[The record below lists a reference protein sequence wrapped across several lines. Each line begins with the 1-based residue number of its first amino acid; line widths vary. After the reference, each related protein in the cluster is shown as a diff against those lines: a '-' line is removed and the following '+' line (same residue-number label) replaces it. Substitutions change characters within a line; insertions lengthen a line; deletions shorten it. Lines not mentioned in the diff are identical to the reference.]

1 MKVIIAGDSY
11 SSQIDFRNGLKDIAY
26 TQPYYSWAAE
36 LAKLLS
42 IENVSHPGHSLQEIK
57 QSLENKSYDL
67 AIVNFS
73 PINRLPRN
81 INSSHKLTLLNVKS
95 ARQLINMPNTYCW
108 SPFPEWEINDGVEVI
123 LQPLDDEL
131 WWTKDPKRFDTVTG
145 NHFTRAGNERLLRHM
160 LKVVRDKKS
169 RALRATLSTMDDE
182 PRDFEKNK

>member
-11 SSQIDFRNGLKDIAY
+11 SAKLDFRNGVKNVTY

-36 LAKLLS
+36 LAKLFP
-42 IENVSHPGHSLQEIK
+42 IENVSHPGHSMHEIK
-57 QSLENKSYDL
+57 QSLVNKSYDL

-81 INSSHKLTLLNVKS
+81 ISSSRKLTLLNVKS

-131 WWTKDPKRFDTVTG
+131 WWTRDPKRFDTVTG
-145 NHFTRAGNERLLRHM
+145 NHFTRAGNERLLKHM

-182 PRDFEKNK
+182 PRDFEKK